1 MTAPLLRIAAWRRF
15 HPLARY
21 GYDLTRQGIRRG
33 DTPAVW
39 MGVAFIAAGLAI
51 RRRAMRPFRR
61 TMLYRTELAPD
72 EAVTIKVIQDDREIE
87 VVDVTGE

>member
-1 MTAPLLRIAAWRRF
+1 MTAPLARIAAWRRF

-21 GYDLTRQGIRRG
+21 GYGLTREGIRRG
-33 DTPAVW
+33 DTPQVW
-39 MGVAFIAAGLAI
+39 TGLIFVVAGLAI

-61 TMLYRTELAPD
+61 TMLYKAELAPG
-72 EAVTIKVIQDDREIE
+72 ETVTIKVLQDGEEIE